1 MADSDPPLSISA
13 PLCDDPA
20 APPPTTPP
28 SPISASSTSFLSR
41 VASRRRFARRVL
53 QMERDEGH
61 ECHPTREELRVGYHC
76 MVEHDQWLHV
86 HGNCWHADMPSVQQ
100 VTELLQ
106 QFPNLASVRVPLRGD
121 VDLGPG
127 DVRTVLDAV
136 AGLGALRSCHV
147 QADVAGWME
156 REERCGRRDEETE
169 EEEEKEKEI
178 AREWERRWAEE
189 DGIVVKVAAREL
201 VARRGREIRRE
212 RKEARREQERQQ
224 RRTEMS
230 RAIKAGLLGV
240 VSRVAGRGA
249 RLSPDLFLGLES
261 RLQKLILLHT
271 PYSSGDSDGSGNGG
285 NGERGDG
292 DYSEVVMV
300 MHGSAWRLSQ
310 LQGLETSLR
319 VPFDDDQ
326 EEFEEGRGVW
336 SHYLGLT
343 EEVPEEEGEE
353 QQGLAHAPAATAVGV
368 TAAGV
373 GAATAAGGPIRGLA
387 SLPLLSSLTLR
398 SSLGLPPSIRHLRHL
413 TRFLAPKA
421 LPDTSDALPLLPN
434 LQVLS
439 MTADGITAGAPLP
452 VSLRRLQLRYNQ
464 CSLLH
469 AAGRAAESVEHLEVT
484 AVGAGGQDSCVY
496 GDLVPTLS
504 PHRWDPAWR
513 GEGDRFLFPNLRE
526 MIVTKCWGGAM
537 EVDMGPL
544 PSLTHLSVFWS
555 VRLHGIDQG
564 WYSNLRYLHLYQ
576 PLPDCHWEGKPG
588 GELGSS
594 NLFSHLPSL
603 HSLVVDNCC
612 QLGGREMLASLSAL
626 TQLHT
631 LGLSV
636 IRNDMWTLTCRTEVP
651 WWAWDHGLEAYY
663 QNNTQVIHLKPEIA
677 CPASLRVLQIAKCD
691 LPFLPDSLA
700 SATALTELTLH
711 HWTNLQ
717 TLPSF
722 FSSFTEL
729 RRIRVTGCGETK
741 PSAPPGLLPQLK
753 DRNWFHSVDCDGCR
767 ELHKREPCGE

>member
-240 VSRVAGRGA
+240 VSSGNYGNSGDSGNRNCLPAVLLSGSPFSALKSLKELQLRLRVAGRGA

-326 EEFEEGRGVW
+326 EEFEEG
-336 SHYLGLT
+336 
-343 EEVPEEEGEE
+343 P
-353 QQGLAHAPAATAVGV
+353 
-368 TAAGV
+368 
-373 GAATAAGGPIRGLA
+373 
-387 SLPLLSSLTLR
+387 
-398 SSLGLPPSIRHLRHL
+398 
-413 TRFLAPKA
+413 